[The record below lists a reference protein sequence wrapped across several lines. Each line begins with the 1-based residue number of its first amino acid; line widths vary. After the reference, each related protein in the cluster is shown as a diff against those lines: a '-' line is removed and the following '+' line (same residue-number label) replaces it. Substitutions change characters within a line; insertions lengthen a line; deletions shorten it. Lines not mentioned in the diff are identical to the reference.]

1 MDFTIKQNDTLP
13 DLNLTL
19 TDSGGF
25 PFDLRYTAGVYMRMQ
40 KRAALYAKVGRFVT
54 VVDDVNGRI
63 KHVWQAGDTDEIGVY
78 RTEFEATDSLGRI
91 QTYPNDGFYLIEVV
105 DDITVNLSAV

>member
-13 DLNLTL
+13 VLSLTL

-25 PFDLRYTAGVYMRMQ
+25 PFDLRYTSGVYMRMQ
-40 KRAALYAKVGRFVT
+40 KRGAQYAKIGRFVT
-54 VVDDVNGRI
+54 VVDDVNGQV
-63 KHVWQAGDTDEIGVY
+63 KHVWQAGDTDEVGVF

-91 QTYPNDGFYLIEVV
+91 QTYPNDGYYLVEVI
-105 DDITVNLSAV
+105 DDITPNLSAV